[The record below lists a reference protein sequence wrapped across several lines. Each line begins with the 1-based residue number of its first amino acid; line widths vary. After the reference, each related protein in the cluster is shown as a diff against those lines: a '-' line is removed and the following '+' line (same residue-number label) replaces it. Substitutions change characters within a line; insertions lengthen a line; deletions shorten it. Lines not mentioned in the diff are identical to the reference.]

1 MNSQA
6 KDTMTDLMSKAGE
19 TMDKFSDSV
28 GEMGQNMVDTG
39 STIMDDILSKP
50 SSTSLVSFYDYY
62 LKISKQ
68 NPVEYRSKIL

>member
-50 SSTSLVSFYDYY
+50 SSTSLVSFYDF
-62 LKISKQ
+62 L
-68 NPVEYRSKIL
+68 LG